1 MKNTIKLGLASA
13 IAVAMLTG
21 CGGGGSPTKIKKD
34 GTGRI
39 LIKSAIDEL
48 ASLQSNLESLT
59 GGVSALADSAANEAL
74 VDNLTDNVIV
84 AGYAELYAKVGE
96 LTAAL
101 AVLETTPNAANL
113 TAAQGAWRAA
123 RVPWESGEGH
133 IFGPIDTQGVDP
145 ASDSWPVIKSDLDGS
160 LGGWNPGDPTDAF
173 ADEVRG
179 FHAIEYILFGSGETT
194 NTRNISD
201 LSTKQLAYVHSL
213 GASMEGQMRIL
224 LNSWNNGYTATFKG
238 LSPAEAAEELLGGV
252 IGIADE
258 VGHGKMGDPYND
270 KDTTLVESQFS
281 WNSTTD
287 FANNIISIKKV
298 WAGGLGALMT
308 QVNAAK
314 AAVITTQ
321 IETAI
326 VKIKKISDADGD
338 GEIDVNVKDKAFRN
352 QILN

>member
-1 MKNTIKLGLASA
+1 
-13 IAVAMLTG
+13 MLTG
-21 CGGGGSPTKIKKD
+21 CGGGGSGSKIKTD

-48 ASLQSNLESLT
+48 ASLQTNLESLT
-59 GGVSALADSAANEAL
+59 GGVSSLPNNAANEAL

-84 AGYAELYAKVGE
+84 AGYTELHTKVAQ

-101 AVLETTPNAANL
+101 SVLETSPSKANL
-113 TAAQGAWRAA
+113 QAAQGAWRAA

-160 LGGWNPGDPTDAF
+160 LGGWNAGDSTDAF

-179 FHAIEYILFGSGETT
+179 FHAIEYVLFGDGVKT
-194 NTRNISD
+194 NTRKIGD
-201 LSTKQLAYVHSL
+201 LSTKQLAYTHAL
-213 GASMEGQMRIL
+213 GASMEKQMKL
-224 LNSWNNGYTATFKG
+224 LLDSWNNGYTTTFKG
-238 LSPAEAAEELLGGV
+238 FTPAAAAEELLGGV

-258 VGHGKMGDPYND
+258 VGNGKMGDPYND

-287 FANNIISIKKV
+287 FTNNIKSIKKV

-308 QVNAAK
+308 QVNATK
-314 AAVITTQ
+314 AATITTQ